1 MEDITEK
8 TIQFRNNEKKKREV
22 ETFSTAL
29 IIMTRVTICITS
41 SYHL

>member
-8 TIQFRNNEKKKREV
+8 TIQFRNNEKKKRSGNIFYCV
-22 ETFSTAL
+22 NNA
-29 IIMTRVTICITS
+29 RVTICITS